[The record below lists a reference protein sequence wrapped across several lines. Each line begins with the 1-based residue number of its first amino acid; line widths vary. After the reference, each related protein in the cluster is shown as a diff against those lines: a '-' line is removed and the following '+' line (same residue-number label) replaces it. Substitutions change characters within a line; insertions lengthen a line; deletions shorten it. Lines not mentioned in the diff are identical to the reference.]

1 MRKVENL
8 SGDLGGTKEKKI
20 IRFELLGAFSY
31 GEEGKQAHGAGAVK
45 AGKKALSFLQYLIV
59 NHRRCISP
67 EELIEKFWTEK
78 SKAPGNA
85 LRNMLFRVRNLLKE
99 MFPGEEELFLTLP
112 FGYMWSPGV
121 RLELDAEQFEE
132 ACLEA
137 GKMPEN
143 IDPEQILKAI
153 ALYRGD
159 FLLANDSD
167 WAMVSRQY
175 YRALYLDACRAVLP
189 LLYKKERWIEMT
201 GICEQAYR
209 IDFAVEEFTA
219 YQMRA
224 LIALGQAERALE
236 VYEAFQEKLEQEFGL
251 LPGGQIEQIRALA
264 LGMGRNGLQADDIFR
279 LICEEDQEQH
289 AFFCTFEMFQNIV
302 ALEKRHLM
310 RSGQSSTLVIV
321 SLGKETAP
329 ATDSRRLE
337 RILLEGLRLG
347 DPVARLEAGSYI
359 LMLAGVDK
367 KNAQL
372 VINRLDSSFHK
383 VYRHSRARLTY
394 QIAVLRY

>member
-1 MRKVENL
+1 MFLWGRGKT
-8 SGDLGGTKEKKI
+8 GTWRRGCES
-20 IRFELLGAFSY
+20 R
-31 GEEGKQAHGAGAVK
+31 
-45 AGKKALSFLQYLIV
+45 KKALSFLQYLIV

-85 LRNMLFRVRNLLKE
+85 LRNMLFTVWNLLKE

-175 YRALYLDACRAVLP
+175 YRELYLDACRAFLP
-189 LLYKKERWIEMT
+189 LLYKKERWIEMI

-224 LIALGQAERALE
+224 LIGWGR
-236 VYEAFQEKLEQEFGL
+236 
-251 LPGGQIEQIRALA
+251 
-264 LGMGRNGLQADDIFR
+264 RNGRLRCMRHFR
-279 LICEEDQEQH
+279 
-289 AFFCTFEMFQNIV
+289 
-302 ALEKRHLM
+302 K
-310 RSGQSSTLVIV
+310 S
-321 SLGKETAP
+321 
-329 ATDSRRLE
+329 
-337 RILLEGLRLG
+337 
-347 DPVARLEAGSYI
+347 
-359 LMLAGVDK
+359 
-367 KNAQL
+367 
-372 VINRLDSSFHK
+372 
-383 VYRHSRARLTY
+383 
-394 QIAVLRY
+394 

>member
-1 MRKVENL
+1 MENL
-8 SGDLGGTKEKKI
+8 SGNLGAAKEKRT

-31 GEEGKQAHGAGAVK
+31 GKNGTAEHSGVAMK

-59 NHRRCISP
+59 NHRRCISS

-85 LRNMLFRVRNLLKE
+85 LRYMLFKVRNLLKE
-99 MFPGEEELFLTLP
+99 MFPEEKELLLTLP
-112 FGYMWSPGV
+112 IGYMWSPGV
-121 RLELDAEQFEE
+121 RLELDVEQFEE
-132 ACLEA
+132 ACIYA
-137 GKMPEN
+137 GKNPED
-143 IDPEQILKAI
+143 IDLERFLKAI

-159 FLLANDSD
+159 FLSANDSD
-167 WAMVSRQY
+167 WAIVSRQY
-175 YRALYLDACRAVLP
+175 YRALYLDACKAVLP
-189 LLYKKERWIEMT
+189 VLYKKERWVEMT

-209 IDFAVEEFTA
+209 IDFTVEEFTA

-224 LIALGQAERALE
+224 LIALGQAEQALE
-236 VYEAFQEKLEQEFGL
+236 VYEAFGAKLEEELGL
-251 LPGGQIEQIRALA
+251 FPGEQIEQIRALA
-264 LGMGRNGLQADDIFR
+264 LGMGKNELQAADIFR
-279 LICEEDQEQH
+279 LICEEEKEQH

-310 RSGQSSTLVIV
+310 RSGQRSTLVIV
-321 SLGKETAP
+321 SLGKEDAS
-329 ATDSRRLE
+329 ATDARRLE

-367 KNAQL
+367 EKAQ
-372 VINRLDSSFHK
+372 VVTSRLDSSFHK
-383 VYRHSRARLTY
+383 IYRHSKVRLMY
-394 QIAVLRY
+394 QFAVLGY